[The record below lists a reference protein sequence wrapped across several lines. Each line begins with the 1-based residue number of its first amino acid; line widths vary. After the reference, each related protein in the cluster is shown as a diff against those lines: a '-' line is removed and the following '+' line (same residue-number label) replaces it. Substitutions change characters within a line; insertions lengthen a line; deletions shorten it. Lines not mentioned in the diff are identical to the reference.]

1 MKITENR
8 TTPSP
13 PPVTSYTLE
22 LTPDQMSMLRYFA
35 ARADRA
41 DAAQDFLDKTA
52 HLDAANLPLNWKVR
66 F

>member
-8 TTPSP
+8 AEPSP

-22 LTPDQMSMLRYFA
+22 LTPDQMRMLRYFA
-35 ARADRA
+35 EQRTATTGA
-41 DAAQDFLDKTA
+41 DFLDKTA
-52 HLDAANLPLNWKVR
+52 HLEAANLPINWKTR

>member
-8 TTPSP
+8 AEPSP

-22 LTPDQMSMLRYFA
+22 LTPDQMRMLRYFA
-35 ARADRA
+35 SALPTGA
-41 DAAQDFLDKTA
+41 DFLDKTA
-52 HLDAANLPLNWKVR
+52 HLEAANLPINWKTR